1 MRATLKNQRFYVHL
15 SFHMFYFSLLSYD
28 INQFNCL
35 GSIQKKKNLFKL
47 SLTSLT
53 DHILMKFTVCITG
66 EKMTLKQLERKELI
80 RGMCGIGPKALSME
94 KKISDPVNNQFIVDD
109 TQKII
114 YCFIPKVACS
124 NWKRV
129 MFVLKKGKPYDD
141 PSSISKTSVHEFSKL
156 RYLTQF
162 NSTERKWR
170 MMNYTKFMFVRDP
183 FVCLISAYRSKFLYK
198 QKNTYLY
205 KNYGK
210 IMIKRYKNQPNP
222 PQTLKEAEELGLL
235 PTFNNFI
242 QYLVDPQTERREPF
256 EPHWRQMYRLC
267 HPCLIEYDFIGHQEN
282 LQEDAQ
288 ELLKLLKLENDIKFP
303 SAYENVTTSNSVMDW
318 FKTVPLEDR
327 RKLFDIY
334 KWDFKLFGYKR
345 PDSLLDG

>member
-1 MRATLKNQRFYVHL
+1 MVLSIFSDDADDQISPTGPAPFGWTTGHHL
-15 SFHMFYFSLLSYD
+15 PKTDTKPPSL
-28 INQFNCL
+28 
-35 GSIQKKKNLFKL
+35 
-47 SLTSLT
+47 
-53 DHILMKFTVCITG
+53 VC
-66 EKMTLKQLERKELI
+66 K
-80 RGMCGIGPKALSME
+80 PKHD
-94 KKISDPVNNQFIVDD
+94 KKICNFSTMSDSPL
-109 TQKII
+109 
-114 YCFIPKVACS
+114 VACS